1 MDKGGKVTLSIVEK
15 IQSCIALQQQI
26 GQHAQ
31 KRADQAY
38 AANDLPAYGKWN
50 RKEEAS
56 RQILML
62 MKDQE
67 LPYIRDYRGP
77 TLPPK
82 PAA

>member
-1 MDKGGKVTLSIVEK
+1 MTPSIAEK
-15 IQSCIALQQQI
+15 IQNCIALQQEI
-26 GQHAQ
+26 GQYAQ
-31 KRADQAY
+31 QRADQAY
-38 AANDLPAYGKWN
+38 AANDLPSYGKWN

-62 MKDQE
+62 MRDQE